1 MVKNLKG
8 GKGAKSMARKS
19 VSGGPVGFPIPTCE
33 FELLAVVTKMYGP
46 TCDVLFLDGSQLLCH
61 IRKKFKGRRKSG
73 NMIIVGSILL
83 VGLRDWEPD
92 TARKN
97 CDLLFVYDNLQA
109 ASLADRFTI
118 PSLPSSIAATHSD
131 IIFDANPSDYHATDD
146 TADNTITSNSANTT
160 TNDSD
165 LFDDL

>member
-1 MVKNLKG
+1 MVKNIKG
-8 GKGAKSMARKS
+8 GKGAKSMERKS

-33 FELLAVVTKMYGP
+33 FEQLAVVTKMYGP

-97 CDLLFVYDNLQA
+97 CDLLFVYDNLQT
-109 ASLADRFTI
+109 ASLADRFPI
-118 PSLPSSIAATHSD
+118 PALPSTISAAASSSD
-131 IIFDANPSDYHATDD
+131 IIFDNNIVTYHDIPSDLTNNFTTDHD
-146 TADNTITSNSANTT
+146 F
-160 TNDSD
+160 
-165 LFDDL
+165 FDDL